1 MNSPFRREPDA
12 LRYFSVT
19 AVAVDCSALSGWED
33 RFSKLG
39 KIGEGK
45 FYEPKN
51 SASPGNAR

>member
-19 AVAVDCSALSGWED
+19 AVAVDCSALSGWEG
-33 RFSKLG
+33 FVGKLG
-39 KIGEGK
+39 QIGEGK

-51 SASPGNAR
+51 SASPSNAR